1 MAISFILICF
11 KIGFT
16 CYLYITPKLT
26 MKRKKGIHFEV
37 SERKILLRIVDLV
50 MVFLA
55 IYSLSFF
62 LDFEYIIFNEEN
74 TVALVLLGIY
84 ITIFGTVFEL
94 YDLQKAS
101 KLDTTFRNIVITT
114 STVVLF
120 YLLTPVLSPY
130 LPEERIQ
137 IVYFYLAIII
147 SILLWRL
154 IYINLIESPRFY
166 KRVLLVGEVS
176 NIDGL
181 VKALNTS
188 DPNYKI
194 VGFINSEV
202 STDESIKFKGLKEF
216 EAKHFLDIIDKER
229 ISEVLVASF
238 NTESIIAEVYHDLML
253 LLERGF
259 KIREYTQVYEELLYR
274 VPIQFVGKD
283 FYKYFPFSR
292 SNENK
297 LYIFFQRGFDVV
309 FAIFGL
315 IVGIALLPLI
325 LLGNLLGNRGPLF
338 YSQERVGRNSKTFRI
353 LKLRTMIVNAE
364 KDGIKWAKKD
374 DKRVTAFGKFLRR
387 SRLDEIPQFYNVLKG
402 EMSIIGPRPE
412 RPFFVSELSRII
424 PFYETRHII
433 KPGLTGWAQVNTR
446 YGSSVDDSLTKLQYD
461 LYYIK
466 HRSMFLDFSISIK
479 TLSTILYYR
488 GQ

>member
-1 MAISFILICF
+1 
-11 KIGFT
+11 
-16 CYLYITPKLT
+16 
-26 MKRKKGIHFEV
+26 MKNKKGIHFEV
-37 SERKILLRIVDLV
+37 SERKILLRIIDLV
-50 MVFLA
+50 MVFFA
-55 IYSLSFF
+55 IYL
-62 LDFEYIIFNEEN
+62 LTLYPEFEYIQFNREN
-74 TVALVLLGIY
+74 LVSLVLLGLY
-84 ITIFGTVFEL
+84 IQVFGTIFEI

-101 KLDTTFRNIVITT
+101 RIDTTFRNLVIAV

-120 YLLTPVLSPY
+120 YLLTPILSPY
-130 LPEERIQ
+130 LPEQRIQ
-137 IVYFYLAIII
+137 ILYFYLAILL

-154 IYINLIESPRFY
+154 VYINLIESPRFY
-166 KRVLLVGEVS
+166 KRVLLVGEVA
-176 NIDGL
+176 NVDGL
-181 VKALNTS
+181 IKALQKS

-194 VGFINSEV
+194 VGFINSEP
-202 STDESIKFKGLKEF
+202 SNAESIRFKGLKEF
-216 EAKHFLDIIDKER
+216 EAKDFLYVIEKER
-229 ISEVLVASF
+229 ISEILVASF
-238 NTESIIAEVYHDLML
+238 NTDAIISEVYHDLIL

-259 KIREYTQVYEELLYR
+259 KIREYTQVYEELLQK

-297 LYIFFQRGFDVV
+297 LYIAFQRAFDIVFSVIGLVV
-309 FAIFGL
+309 GVL
-315 IVGIALLPLI
+315 LLPFI
-325 LLGNLLGNRGPLF
+325 LLGNFLGNKGPLF
-338 YSQERVGRNSKTFRI
+338 YSQERIGKNSKPFKI
-353 LKLRTMIVNAE
+353 LKLRTMVTNAE
-364 KDGIKWAKKD
+364 KDGVKWAQKN

-387 SRLDEIPQFYNVLKG
+387 SRLDEVPQFINVLIG

-412 RPFFVSELSRII
+412 RPFFVHELARVI

-446 YGSSVDDSLTKLQYD
+446 YGASIDDSLTKLQYD

-466 HRSMFLDFSISIK
+466 HRSVFLDFNITIK

>member
-1 MAISFILICF
+1 MAN
-11 KIGFT
+11 
-16 CYLYITPKLT
+16 
-26 MKRKKGIHFEV
+26 KKGIHFEV

-50 MVFLA
+50 MVYLGVYFL
-55 IYSLSFF
+55 SLYF
-62 LDFEYIIFNEEN
+62 DFEYIVVSVDNS
-74 TVALVLLGIY
+74 VALILLGVY
-84 ITIFGTVFEL
+84 VTIFATIFEL

-101 KLDTTFRNIVITT
+101 RLDTTFKNIVITA

-120 YLLTPVLSPY
+120 YLLTPVLSPF
-130 LPEERIQ
+130 LPIERMQ
-137 IVYFYLAIII
+137 IVYLYLTIIV
-147 SILLWRL
+147 SILLWRV

-181 VKALNTS
+181 IKALDTS

-202 STDESIKFKGLKEF
+202 STPESVKFKGLKEF
-216 EAKHFLDIIDKER
+216 EAKDFLQIIDKER
-229 ISEVLVASF
+229 ISEILVASF
-238 NTESIIAEVYHDLML
+238 NTEAIMAEVYHDLML

-259 KIREYTQVYEELLYR
+259 KIRDYTQVYEELLQK

-297 LYIFFQRGFDVV
+297 LYIFFHRAFDISFSLLGVT
-309 FAIFGL
+309 FGL
-315 IVGIALLPLI
+315 ILLPFI
-325 LLGNLLGNRGPLF
+325 LLGNIIGNKGPLF
-338 YSQERVGRNSKTFRI
+338 YVQERVGKNSKNFNI
-353 LKLRTMIVNAE
+353 IKLRTMVVNAE
-364 KDGIKWAKKD
+364 KDGVKWAKKD
-374 DKRVTAFGKFLRR
+374 DVRITAFGKFLRR
-387 SRLDEIPQFYNVLKG
+387 SRLDEIPQFINVLKG
-402 EMSIIGPRPE
+402 DMSIIGPRPE
-412 RPFFVSELSRII
+412 RPFFVNELSRII
-424 PFYETRHII
+424 PFYQTRHII
-433 KPGLTGWAQVNTR
+433 KPGLTGWAQVSTR
-446 YGSSVDDSLTKLQYD
+446 YGASIDDSLTKLQYD

-466 HRSMFLDFSISIK
+466 HRSIFLDFSITIK

>member
-1 MAISFILICF
+1 MQH
-11 KIGFT
+11 
-16 CYLYITPKLT
+16 
-26 MKRKKGIHFEV
+26 KKGIHFEV

-50 MVFLA
+50 MVF
-55 IYSLSFF
+55 IGVYSLSLFF
-62 LDFEYIIFNEEN
+62 DFVYIVVDVDNSIP
-74 TVALVLLGIY
+74 LILLGVY
-84 ITIFGTVFEL
+84 ITIFGTIFEL

-137 IVYFYLAIII
+137 IVYFYLVIII
-147 SILLWRL
+147 SILSWRL
-154 IYINLIESPRFY
+154 IYIHLIESPRFY
-166 KRVLLVGEVS
+166 KRILLVGEVS
-176 NIDGL
+176 NIEGL
-181 VKALNTS
+181 IKALDTS

-194 VGFINSEV
+194 IGFINSEM
-202 STDESIKFKGLKEF
+202 SNDESIKFKGLKEYT
-216 EAKHFLDIIDKER
+216 ANDFLEIIEKER

-238 NTESIIAEVYHDLML
+238 NSEAIITEVYHDLML

-259 KIREYTQVYEELLYR
+259 KIREYTQVYEELLQR

-297 LYIFFQRGFDVV
+297 LYIFFHRAFDVV
-309 FAIFGL
+309 VSIIGL
-315 IVGIALLPLI
+315 LIGVCFLPLI
-325 LLGNLLGNRGPLF
+325 MLGNLFGNKGPLF
-338 YSQERVGRNSKTFRI
+338 YSQERVGKNSKPFRI
-353 LKLRTMIVNAE
+353 LKLRTMVVNAE
-364 KDGIKWAKKD
+364 KDGVKWAKKN
-374 DKRVTAFGKFLRR
+374 DKRVTKFGKFLRR
-387 SRLDEIPQFYNVLKG
+387 SRLDEVPQFYNVLKG

-412 RPFFVSELSRII
+412 RPFFVNELSRII

-446 YGSSVDDSLTKLQYD
+446 YGSSIDDSLTKLQYD

-466 HRSMFLDFSISIK
+466 HRSVFLDFSITVK